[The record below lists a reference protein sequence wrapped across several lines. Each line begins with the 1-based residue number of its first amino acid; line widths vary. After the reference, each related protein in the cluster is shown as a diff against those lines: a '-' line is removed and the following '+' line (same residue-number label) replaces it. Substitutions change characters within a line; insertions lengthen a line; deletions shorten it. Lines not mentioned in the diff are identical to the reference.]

1 MNLENY
7 IKALISEGKSNQEIA
22 TEVSEYY
29 PQAGVDEILKAIK
42 AAKQI
47 EAKASQVG
55 LAVLKDELSEALKAE
70 LKASIDESLE
80 KIQVNLN
87 TYKSVPTQNVFD
99 FKKGEYREVKAEKK
113 EAYQKMGELLTAYT
127 RGDMPSMHSISKE
140 IEQENAKALN
150 IKSPAVSD
158 INAQGGY
165 AIPTLVREDIF
176 QLQYA
181 STPLMSLMRVE
192 EITVNTVNFP
202 ILGAITVTP
211 IADQSTAVPEK
222 TPTFASS
229 SLTVYRFGG
238 FTNIANTFL
247 DQKANLT
254 NAFVTAYAS
263 ASSRAMELYVLCGV
277 GGADLVTGIVF
288 DANTTRPTAYALST
302 LDVDKLEALTRALSD
317 EATSRRAFIANK
329 KVRNKVGMLTH
340 GNNSAFPM
348 FIGNGEL
355 APFGTP
361 FIECPKIPSTLDVG
375 GSSRTAG
382 TDDVLILADFDKIVL
397 GIGTDLRFDISK
409 DARFTDDQTSMRAI
423 QRFGVKVIA
432 PSACVAQE
440 LTN

>member
-1 MNLENY
+1 MNLEAY
-7 IKALISEGKSNQEIA
+7 IKGLISEGKSSQEIA
-22 TEVSEYY
+22 TEVSEHY
-29 PQAGVDEILKAIK
+29 PTAGVDEILKAIK

-87 TYKSVPTQNVFD
+87 TYKSVPTQSVFD
-99 FKKGEYREVKAEKK
+99 FKKGEYKEVKAEKK

-127 RGDMPSMHSISKE
+127 RGDMASMHSISKE
-140 IEQENAKALN
+140 IEQENAKSLN
-150 IKSPAVSD
+150 MKSPAVSD

-181 STPLMSLMRVE
+181 STPIMGLMRVE
-192 EITVNTVNFP
+192 EIAGNTENFP
-202 ILGAITVTP
+202 ILGSITITP
-211 IADQSTAVPEK
+211 IADQSTAVTEK
-222 TPTFASS
+222 TPAFGSS
-229 SLTVYRFGG
+229 SLNVYRFGG
-238 FTNIANTFL
+238 FTNVSNTFL
-247 DQKANLT
+247 EQKANLT

-277 GGADLVTGIVF
+277 GGADLVTGIIF
-288 DANTTRPTAYALST
+288 DANTTKPTPYALST
-302 LDVDKLEALTRALSD
+302 LDVAKLGTLTEALSD
-317 EATSRRAFIANK
+317 EATSRLAFISNK
-329 KVRNKVGMLTH
+329 KVRNKVGLLTH
-340 GNNSAFPM
+340 GNQSAFPM

-375 GSSRTAG
+375 ATARTGG

-397 GIGTDLRFDISK
+397 GIGTDLRFDISRHVEHYK
-409 DARFTDDQTSMRAI
+409 DMTSLRAI

-432 PSACVAQE
+432 SNVCVAQE